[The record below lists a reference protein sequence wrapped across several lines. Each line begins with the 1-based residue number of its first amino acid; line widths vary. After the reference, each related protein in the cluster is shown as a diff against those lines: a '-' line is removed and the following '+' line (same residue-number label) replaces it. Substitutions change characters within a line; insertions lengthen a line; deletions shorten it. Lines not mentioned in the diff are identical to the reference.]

1 VTDFNPLTLLPP
13 KGRKIAY
20 AAYGTVG
27 LVVTAAGAYCIATD
41 ITAPTVLVGAAGVV
55 AALVAPFSVL
65 AASNVDAEQGTK
77 TVGGTSPD
85 VTGRGHY

>member
-1 VTDFNPLTLLPP
+1 MTDFNPLTLLPP

-27 LVVTAAGAYCIATD
+27 LVVTAAGAYCISTE
-41 ITAPTVLVGAAGVV
+41 TPAPAILVGAAGVI

-65 AASNVDAEQGTK
+65 AASNVSEDK
-77 TVGGTSPD
+77 TPANGL
-85 VTGRGHY
+85 